1 LGPPGAAAR
10 VFMSSAARE
19 ATLEHWSALIEGLL
33 DPVWLVDAQGLVI
46 LAANTAAGELLGV
59 DAWSLRGRVA
69 TDLSATAEDLAF
81 WAEAATGLS
90 EAILSDT
97 VVRRFNGSIVPV
109 TRRVSR
115 VGQMSDCEVLIVT
128 LRDLTQQRVAQEEL
142 DTRVAELRATLE
154 SSADGVLVTDLSGAI
169 RNFNRRFATMW
180 GLPEELLTQ
189 RDDRAVHDWMR
200 RSVVPE
206 GGDGEQ
212 YTRRLSAILDAALL
226 QASDTLT
233 LHSGKVF
240 ERVTLPQCSRGQPI
254 GRVFSF
260 RDVTERIAAQT
271 RIEQLSHTDALTGL
285 PNRRLLED
293 RVEFAIAMAQR
304 NAQPFA
310 LMVLDL
316 DRFKHVNDTLGMGAG
331 DRVLREVTDRIK
343 ACLRNADTV
352 ARMGGDEFVLLVNSA
367 DAAGAEATARRLL
380 EAIGR
385 PFTQGSE
392 SFTVTCSVGVAM
404 CPSDGHTLDELMRGA
419 ASALQRAKESGR
431 GSFRFHQGQT
441 QGARRSRM
449 QLDHAMRQALVSG
462 LFRLHYQPQV
472 DLETGAVTGAEA
484 LIRWRDPVLGEVSPG
499 EFIPVAEESGFIV
512 PIGDWVLAQAVRQ
525 AAAWRAQGIVM
536 PVAVNVSALQFQQ
549 PDFTER
555 VQQELHRADL
565 PPELLELELTE
576 SILIRDTPGAL
587 HRLQALAELG
597 VALAIDDFGTGYSS
611 LGYLKRFP
619 IHRLKIDRSFISQL
633 PGDTGDRAIV
643 NAVIQLGRAMNLK
656 VIAEGVETEPQRQ
669 FLLEAGC
676 DQFQGY
682 LYAPAL
688 DVAAFEARVG
698 SLPPVAKAPVR
709 LIK

>member
-1 LGPPGAAAR
+1 
-10 VFMSSAARE
+10 MSVAARE
-19 ATLEHWSALIEGLL
+19 ATLEHWSALTEGLL
-33 DPVWLVDAQGLVI
+33 DPVWLVDAQSLVI
-46 LAANTAAGELLGV
+46 LSANTAAGELLGI
-59 DAWSLRGRVA
+59 DAWSLRGRLA
-69 TDLSATAEDLAF
+69 TDLSATAEDIAF
-81 WAEAATGLS
+81 WAEAAAGLS

-154 SSADGVLVTDLSGAI
+154 SSADGVLVTDFSGAI
-169 RNFNRRFATMW
+169 RNFNRRFASMW
-180 GLPEELLTQ
+180 GLPEELLAQ

-200 RSVVPE
+200 RSVT
-206 GGDGEQ
+206 DGEQ

-226 QASDTLT
+226 QATDTIT

-260 RDVTERIAAQT
+260 RDVTEHIAAQQ
-271 RIEQLSHTDALTGL
+271 RIEQLSHTDSLTGL

-293 RVEFAIAMAQR
+293 RVEFAIALAQR
-304 NAQPFA
+304 NGQPFA

-316 DRFKHVNDTLGMGAG
+316 DRFKHVNDTLGMSAG

-343 ACLRNADTV
+343 ACLRSADTV
-352 ARMGGDEFVLLVNSA
+352 ARMGGDEFVLLVNNA
-367 DAAGAEATARRLL
+367 DVTGAEATARRLL
-380 EAIGR
+380 DAMGR
-385 PFTQGSE
+385 PFTQGDE
-392 SFTVTCSVGVAM
+392 SFTVTCSVGVAL
-404 CPSDGHTLDELMRGA
+404 CPSDGNSLDELMRGA

-441 QGARRSRM
+441 ESVRRSRM

-472 DLETGAVTGAEA
+472 DLETGVVSGAEA

-499 EFIPVAEESGFIV
+499 EFIPVAEESGFII

-525 AAAWRAQGIVM
+525 ASVWRAQGMAM
-536 PVAVNVSALQFQQ
+536 PVSINVSALQFQQ
-549 PDFTER
+549 PDFTDR
-555 VQQELHRADL
+555 VQHELQSAGL

-576 SILIRDTPGAL
+576 SILIRDTPGAM

-633 PGDTGDRAIV
+633 PGDGSDRAIV

-669 FLLEAGC
+669 FLVEAGC

-698 SLPPVAKAPVR
+698 TAAVPAATPPVR
-709 LIK
+709 LIR